1 MLYQT
6 ENRHGG
12 DIYGGI
18 ALDFSANVSPL
29 GTPRSVTDAIER
41 ALPELYRYPDPYC
54 RTLVQTISEYEGV
67 PKNFVLC
74 GNGASELIYA
84 YCGAVRPKRAMEL
97 APTFSEYSL
106 ALRRTGCEIVRYALD
121 QNENF
126 DLRKDFLP
134 FLAREKID
142 ALFLCNPNN
151 PTGRLIADDL
161 LEEILRICREKNIAL
176 FVDECFLSLSDGGVD
191 LTPSLSDFPQ
201 LFILKA
207 FTKSFGMAG
216 LRLGYGLSADEA
228 LLRKMSAAVPPWN
241 VSTLAQA
248 AGVAAL
254 GDAELLERNRA
265 IIRAERPWLEEKLR
279 KFGFWVCPSQVNYI
293 LFRGDVGL
301 TEQLRARGV
310 AIRDCANF
318 EGLTSGWYRVAVR
331 RHKENEQLI
340 AAIRSV
346 GRSERMAKTI
356 MIQGTM
362 SNAGKSLLAAGLCRV
377 LKQDGY
383 RVAPFKSQNMALNSF
398 ITKDGGE
405 MGRAQVVQA
414 EAAGIEPDVRMNPI
428 LLKPTTDVGSQ
439 VIVNGR
445 VQGNLPAMEYYR
457 RKRDFIPAVMEAYES
472 LAREYDIIVIEGAG
486 SPAEINLQEND
497 IVNMGLARM
506 VDAPVLLVGDIDRG
520 GVFAQLYGTV
530 ALQSEEDRRRI
541 KGVVVNKFRGD
552 RAILEPGLKTL
563 EELCGVPVAGVVP
576 YLHVDIDDEDSLSE
590 RFGRDKEPR
599 LIDIAVIR
607 LPRISNFTDFSPF
620 ERYENVSLRYVER
633 ARDLRAPDMIVIPGT
648 KSTIADLQWLR
659 QSGLEA
665 SIQKAAS
672 GGTLVFGV
680 CGGYQML
687 GRHISDPEQVEAAG
701 VTEIDGMGLLPLET
715 VFQGEKVQTQTNG
728 VFSGVAGLLSE
739 LNGKRY
745 AGYEIHMGRSEE
757 ARGALFSMGNVY
769 GSYVHGIFDE
779 QEVAD
784 TILTALCTKKGVS
797 FESLGT
803 LDARAYKERQ
813 YDLLADAVRAGLDMP
828 LIYRI
833 LNREV

>member
-106 ALRRTGCEIVRYALD
+106 ALRRTGCEVVRFALK
-121 QNENF
+121 QEENF

-216 LRLGYGLSADEA
+216 LRLGYGLSADET

-254 GDAELLERNRA
+254 GDAEFLEKNRT

-279 KFGFWVCPSQVNYI
+279 KFGFRVCPSQVNYI

-301 TEQLRARGV
+301 MEQLRARGV
-310 AIRDCANF
+310 EIRDCANF

-331 RHKENEQLI
+331 RHEENEQLI

-346 GRSERMAKTI
+346 G
-356 MIQGTM
+356 
-362 SNAGKSLLAAGLCRV
+362 
-377 LKQDGY
+377 
-383 RVAPFKSQNMALNSF
+383 
-398 ITKDGGE
+398 
-405 MGRAQVVQA
+405 
-414 EAAGIEPDVRMNPI
+414 
-428 LLKPTTDVGSQ
+428 
-439 VIVNGR
+439 
-445 VQGNLPAMEYYR
+445 
-457 RKRDFIPAVMEAYES
+457 
-472 LAREYDIIVIEGAG
+472 
-486 SPAEINLQEND
+486 
-497 IVNMGLARM
+497 
-506 VDAPVLLVGDIDRG
+506 
-520 GVFAQLYGTV
+520 
-530 ALQSEEDRRRI
+530 
-541 KGVVVNKFRGD
+541 
-552 RAILEPGLKTL
+552 
-563 EELCGVPVAGVVP
+563 
-576 YLHVDIDDEDSLSE
+576 
-590 RFGRDKEPR
+590 KE
-599 LIDIAVIR
+599 
-607 LPRISNFTDFSPF
+607 
-620 ERYENVSLRYVER
+620 
-633 ARDLRAPDMIVIPGT
+633 
-648 KSTIADLQWLR
+648 
-659 QSGLEA
+659 
-665 SIQKAAS
+665 
-672 GGTLVFGV
+672 
-680 CGGYQML
+680 
-687 GRHISDPEQVEAAG
+687 
-701 VTEIDGMGLLPLET
+701 
-715 VFQGEKVQTQTNG
+715 
-728 VFSGVAGLLSE
+728 
-739 LNGKRY
+739 
-745 AGYEIHMGRSEE
+745 
-757 ARGALFSMGNVY
+757 
-769 GSYVHGIFDE
+769 
-779 QEVAD
+779 
-784 TILTALCTKKGVS
+784 
-797 FESLGT
+797 
-803 LDARAYKERQ
+803 
-813 YDLLADAVRAGLDMP
+813 
-828 LIYRI
+828 
-833 LNREV
+833 